1 MKNWQKIWWNI
12 KDTATD
18 KIEEFVNV
26 FWRDVKHT
34 FTLDRMIVVVIIV
47 LLAVGAIFS
56 NLIGEEETKD
66 HAAPPEKP
74 PASQGQASPETE
86 QDPAVEGQPTIEGI
100 SIEEEKKMVAIGT
113 DFVQEYTT
121 YQDWDL
127 KNRTERIKPFVT
139 QEVYSAEKE
148 ASQDVSKEIP
158 AASRF
163 TKVESVRI
171 EGREIGG
178 AAQKDRPIKTYWVGT
193 VVSVQSIAGKK
204 HQIEERVQLTLV
216 PSGDGWRI
224 AEVVY
229 L

>member
-34 FTLDRMIVVVIIV
+34 FTLDRLIILVITV
-47 LLAVGAIFS
+47 LLAVGAILS
-56 NLIGEEETKD
+56 NLIGVEETKD

-74 PASQGQASPETE
+74 PASQEQAAPETH
-86 QDPAVEGQPTIEGI
+86 DPVVEGEPAIEGV
-100 SIEEEKKMVAIGT
+100 SIEEEKQMVTTGT
-113 DFVQEYTT
+113 AFVQEYTT

-127 KNRTERIKPFVT
+127 KDRTERIKPFVT

-148 ASQDVSKEIP
+148 ASQDVPKEIP

-163 TKVESVRI
+163 IKVEAARI

-193 VVSVQSIAGKK
+193 VVSVQSIAGKN